1 MKARKP
7 MRILAAVLSL
17 GVLLT
22 GCSFGK
28 EPDKSTQSAASGGT
42 APVKLTFFDL
52 NAKDTTLSDPVAKEI
67 VKKSGVTLELEQP
80 TGDPNEKLNLMLG
93 GNNYPDIVDM
103 SLSTGIIEKYVNA
116 NALVPLD
123 DLIDQYGPNIK
134 KMYGDN
140 LNKARS
146 SDGKLY
152 YLSNWYGEDET
163 DVVSG
168 FLMRHD
174 ILKEL
179 AGDKADNAK
188 PFTQEE
194 FINLLKDYK
203 AKYPNGTPFTL
214 RNDSSNEFLGH
225 LKGMF
230 GMKTYYNDNGTLSY
244 DVRDPKYLT
253 MLKFINELYRDG
265 LLEKEWVVN
274 KTTLWTQK
282 LSSGNVFA
290 SLGAYWD
297 PVDANTSLA
306 STKGQDSVFIGY
318 NVVGDGIQPQDVTY
332 GGMSSMGWDGIGI
345 TKNCKDP
352 VAAIKFL
359 DFLASEDGQYLM
371 MWGVQGTDYTVE
383 NGKHVPNQD
392 VLKQLQSDPNAA
404 IKSTGIGK
412 YTWCIKNGAG
422 SDGTFY
428 DMVDSY
434 QDDPVKEASTK
445 NLTGSYWDTA
455 EYSSLAPQGS
465 TPEGLKAQKLTDI
478 ETKAI
483 PKIVD
488 ASSEAEMEQQYHQM
502 ISDMDAAGMKD
513 VEKVIN
519 DNYQARMKL
528 WNTK

>member
-28 EPDKSTQSAASGGT
+28 EPEKSTQSAASGT
-42 APVKLTFFDL
+42 AAPVKLSFFDK

-67 VKKSGVTLELEQP
+67 MKRTGVTLELEQP
-80 TGDPNEKLNLMLG
+80 TGDPSEKLNLMLG
-93 GNNYPDIVDM
+93 GNNYPDIVDIDR
-103 SLSTGIIEKYVNA
+103 STGIIDKYINA
-116 NALVPLD
+116 GALLPLD
-123 DLIDQYGPNIK
+123 DLIDQYAPNIK

-140 LNKARS
+140 LNKIRH

-152 YLSNWYGEDET
+152 YLSNWYGEDT
-163 DVVSG
+163 SDVVSG

-179 AGDKADNAK
+179 AGDKADNGQ

-194 FINLLKDYK
+194 FIDLLKAYK
-203 AKYPNGTPFTL
+203 AKYPNGTPFTM

-230 GMKTYYNDNGTLSY
+230 GMKGYYNDNGTLSY
-244 DVRDPKYLT
+244 DVRDPRYLT
-253 MLKFINELYRDG
+253 MLKFANELYRDG

-297 PVDANTSLA
+297 PGDANTSLT

-318 NVVGDGIQPQDVTY
+318 KVVGDGIRPDEVTY
-332 GGMSSMGWDGIGI
+332 GGMSSLGWDGIGI

-371 MWGVQGTDYTVE
+371 MWGIQGTDYKIE

-392 VLKQLQSDPNAA
+392 ILAQFRKDWTATQQ
-404 IKSTGIGK
+404 STGIRK

-434 QDDPVKEASTK
+434 QDDPVKKASVK
-445 NLTGSYWDTA
+445 NLAGSYWDTA
-455 EYSSLAPQGS
+455 EYDALTPQGS
-465 TPEGLKAQKLTDI
+465 TPEGLKSQKLTDI
-478 ETKAI
+478 EAKAI

-502 ISDMDAAGMKD
+502 ISDMEAAGLKD
-513 VEKVIN
+513 VEKIVN

-528 WNTK
+528 WNAK

>member
-28 EPDKSTQSAASGGT
+28 EPDKSTQSAVSGGT
-42 APVKLTFFDL
+42 APVKLSFFDK

-67 VKKSGVTLELEQP
+67 MKRTGVTLELEQP
-80 TGDPNEKLNLMLG
+80 TGDPSEKLNLMLG
-93 GNNYPDIVDM
+93 GNNYPDIVLMDR
-103 SLSTGIIEKYVNA
+103 SSGIVDKYVNA

-123 DLIDQYGPNIK
+123 DLIDKYAPNIK
-134 KMYGDN
+134 KMYGDT
-140 LNKARS
+140 LNKIRNP
-146 SDGKLY
+146 DGKLY
-152 YLSNWYGEDET
+152 YVSNWYGKDP
-163 DVVSG
+163 DAVSG

-174 ILKEL
+174 IVKEL
-179 AGDKADNAK
+179 AGEKADNAQ

-194 FINLLKDYK
+194 FVSLLKAYK

-214 RNDSSNEFLGH
+214 RNDTADEFLGH

-253 MLKFINELYRDG
+253 MLKFINGLYQDG

-282 LSSGNVFA
+282 LSSGNVF
-290 SLGAYWD
+290 STLGSYWD
-297 PVDANTSLA
+297 PADANTSLT
-306 STKGQDSVFIGY
+306 STKGQDSDFIAY
-318 NVVGDGIQPQDVTY
+318 KVVADGIQPNEVTY
-332 GGMSSMGWDGIGI
+332 GGRSSLGWDAIAI

-371 MWGVQGTDYTVE
+371 LWGIQGTDFTVE

-428 DMVDSY
+428 HMASAY
-434 QDDPVKEASTK
+434 ANDPVQIASNK
-445 NLTGSYWDTA
+445 NLPDTYWDTA
-455 EYSSLAPQGS
+455 EYDALTPQGS

-502 ISDMDAAGMKD
+502 ISDMEAAGLKD
-513 VEKVIN
+513 VEKIVN